1 MTTQNY
7 TEFKNANRSRR
18 ANADIDQRWQTR
30 VIALGLHGHD
40 GGMDYLAQF
49 GRTMAAPKA
58 IKFAN
63 KAEREGDLE
72 MAEVFWAKAFVL
84 TNHLPVTVDELISI
98 ERNVQANDQRARQV
112 PVTPV
117 PATIPPAQSAADA
130 EAIEKINRAFPKEI
144 QPGSFVTMQPE
155 DARCDRQHY
164 IDTPKYWGWPKR
176 DGVKCLVFA
185 SATGVFKTQSRQMK
199 VNGAPSV
206 SFQRACA
213 RVARQLG
220 SYIVEGELYYLDFD
234 GREHR
239 TAAQALTANQAL
251 GHPEAK
257 PQMRYAIFDC
267 LLFHGQSMLE
277 RPMSVRVSHALSIA
291 QALHECCEVFEVL
304 PLASRRDEKD
314 SLAQTQKAEGREGEI
329 WFDATAL
336 YHHGK
341 DKSDSIVRT
350 KYVTEFEAFLVNLTQ
365 TTAENHAFGAM
376 EIASLDGKPLGAIG
390 TGFTLDEKREIHRR
404 YQEYLARPER
414 GMLKVRITSRGY
426 TETGAV
432 WQGSFCGFAE

>member
-18 ANADIDQRWQTR
+18 TNADIDQRWQTR

-40 GGMDYLAQF
+40 GGLDYLSQF

-72 MAEVFWAKAFVL
+72 MAEVFWAKAFIL
-84 TNHLPVTVDELISI
+84 TNHLPATVDGLISI
-98 ERNVQANDQRARQV
+98 ERNMQANDRRTQGRHV

-117 PATIPPAQSAADA
+117 PAAVPPAQRTTEA
-130 EAIEKINRAFPKEI
+130 ELLEKVNRAFPKEI

-155 DARCDRQHY
+155 DARYDRQYY

-185 SATGVFKTQSRQMK
+185 SATGAFKTQSRQMK

-213 RVARQLG
+213 QVARQLG
-220 SYIVEGELYYLDFD
+220 TYIVEGELYYLDFD
-234 GREHR
+234 DREHR
-239 TAAQALTANQAL
+239 TAAQALTANQVL
-251 GHPEAK
+251 GRPEAT

-277 RPMSVRVSHALSIA
+277 RPISVRVSHALAIA
-291 QALHECCEVFEVL
+291 RALHECSEAFEVL
-304 PLASRRDEKD
+304 PLAS
-314 SLAQTQKAEGREGEI
+314 
-329 WFDATAL
+329 
-336 YHHGK
+336 
-341 DKSDSIVRT
+341 
-350 KYVTEFEAFLVNLTQ
+350 
-365 TTAENHAFGAM
+365 
-376 EIASLDGKPLGAIG
+376 
-390 TGFTLDEKREIHRR
+390 
-404 YQEYLARPER
+404 
-414 GMLKVRITSRGY
+414 
-426 TETGAV
+426 
-432 WQGSFCGFAE
+432 